1 MLLHTMV
8 RFQTVCVSML
18 KNTYCAV
25 FDLNC
30 CLHLASQKLAR
41 HQPVYQFLAKELC
54 QINRHKQINLSDGK
68 RDVDKSGDRSQKKKR
83 NKPKRKSNLFF
94 CWRATVEW
102 EVDPVAKDMRP
113 QSPLQPASQL
123 VTSSQLPSDVP
134 ISRMHSSHAYEVLER
149 RMAVAP
155 KGHCTKLIRDL
166 TMSKETF
173 QNYMED
179 RFPTI
184 FGSSQ
189 KHFNLQPLLQL
200 RSWSLNFAHHLLTYD
215 YLHLRCKWRDSNATQ
230 ALWR

>member
-68 RDVDKSGDRSQKKKR
+68 RDVDKSGDRSQKKRGTNPNGKVT
-83 NKPKRKSNLFF
+83 FF
-94 CWRATVEW
+94 FARMPQSTGRSIT
-102 EVDPVAKDMRP
+102 VAKDMRP

-123 VTSSQLPSDVP
+123 VTSSQLQSDVP
-134 ISRMHSSHAYEVLER
+134 IFCMH
-149 RMAVAP
+149 
-155 KGHCTKLIRDL
+155 TKYWDV
-166 TMSKETF
+166 
-173 QNYMED
+173 
-179 RFPTI
+179 
-184 FGSSQ
+184 G
-189 KHFNLQPLLQL
+189 LQLLQKAIAP
-200 RSWSLNFAHHLLTYD
+200 N
-215 YLHLRCKWRDSNATQ
+215 
-230 ALWR
+230 